1 MFPVLVTAFMKK
13 LKIISPYSLA
23 IIFIFFFSLL
33 YTFFYINHKPVSK
46 YSLKDNTVAGYVY
59 DCQNSEDK
67 TVLKIKGKENLLINY
82 YDHFE
87 CKLGQKIKAIGEMK
101 EPKNNTNF
109 YLFNYKKYL
118 LSEKINYTFTAH
130 NIEVI
135 NNHQPILYKIKNILN
150 EHIKNYKSKAYLN
163 ALVLGNDNDI
173 NEDIEESYQTNG
185 ISHLLAISGA
195 QITLF
200 STALLYVFN
209 KIFSKNTSYVI
220 TITFLLIY
228 LFITNFSASVLRATL
243 FFIILTINKQF
254 ELKINTLSLLI
265 LTASLLLIINPYY
278 IYSLGFTLSFTVSFY
293 LLLFKDIISKYKNYF
308 SKTLVISLI
317 AFFASTPIIINS
329 FFKLNLLS
337 PLINI
342 YFVPLMT
349 FIIYPIALITFI
361 FKPLDLIFLNLVTI
375 MENASIKLS
384 SINFLNLSLCHLGI
398 FFFIIYYVVITLILY
413 KWLKGKNYIL
423 ILFLILMFH
432 HNINY
437 LNPASS
443 LTMLDVG
450 QGDSFLIKLKHNKGN
465 ILIDTGGIASYDD
478 KKPYDIAEN
487 ITIPYLQ
494 AEGIDHLDYLII
506 THGDFDHIGMAINL
520 INNFK
525 VENVIFNIGQYN
537 DLEQNLINLL
547 KQKNIPYYQ
556 NINKINLENS
566 KLEFLNY
573 KEYDNENDNSNII
586 YIVIN
591 NTKLLFMGDA
601 GAEVEEDLL
610 KEYNLKDI
618 DILKV
623 GHHGS
628 KTSSSKKFINSINP
642 KYSIISVGENNSY
655 GHPNKEVLDNLANSI
670 IYRTDLDG
678 SVKFTF
684 TKKLQIKIAVE
695 RS

>member
-1 MFPVLVTAFMKK
+1 MSQVLVIVFMKR
-13 LKIISPYSLA
+13 LKKISPYSLTII
-23 IIFIFFFSLL
+23 IIFTFSLL
-33 YTFFYINHKPVSK
+33 YVLFYINNKPVSK
-46 YSLKDNTVAGYVY
+46 YSLNDNVVTGYVY
-59 DCQNSEDK
+59 DCQNGADK
-67 TVLKIKGKENLLINY
+67 TVLKIKGQENLLINY
-82 YDHFE
+82 YDKFE

-101 EPKNNTNF
+101 EAKNNTNF
-109 YLFNYKKYL
+109 YLFNYKNYL
-118 LSEKINYTFTAH
+118 LSEKINYTFTA
-130 NIEVI
+130 NNVEVI
-135 NNHQPILYKIKNILN
+135 KNKPSFLYKIKNFLN
-150 EHIKNYKSKAYLN
+150 DHIKNYKSKAYLN

-200 STALLYVFN
+200 STVLLYCFN
-209 KIFSKNTSYVI
+209 KIFSKNISYVI
-220 TITFLLIY
+220 TIIFLLVY
-228 LFITNFSASVLRATL
+228 LFITNFSASVLRATI

-293 LLLFKDIISKYKNYF
+293 LLLFKDIISKYKTYF

-317 AFFASTPIIINS
+317 AFFASVPIIINS

-337 PLINI
+337 PLINM

-349 FIIYPIALITFI
+349 FIIYPLALITFI

-375 MENASIKLS
+375 MENASLKLL
-384 SINFLNLSLCHLGI
+384 SIDFLNLSLCHLNI

-413 KWLKGKNYIL
+413 KWLKGQNYIL
-423 ILFLILMFH
+423 ILFILLIFH

-437 LNPASS
+437 LNPVSS

-450 QGDSFLIKLKHNKGN
+450 QGDSFLIKLKHNQGN
-465 ILIDTGGIASYDD
+465 ILIDTGGLASYTD
-478 KKPYDIAEN
+478 KAPYDIARN

-494 AEGIDHLDYLII
+494 AEGVDHLDYLII
-506 THGDFDHIGMAINL
+506 THGDFDHIGMATNL

-537 DLEQNLINLL
+537 DLEQNLIRIL

-556 NINKINLENS
+556 SIKKINLENS
-566 KLEFLNY
+566 VLKFLNH

-601 GAEVEEDLL
+601 SAEVEEELL
-610 KEYNLKDI
+610 KKYNLKDI

-628 KTSSSKKFINSINP
+628 KTSSSKKFINHINP

-655 GHPNKEVLDNLANSI
+655 GHPNKETLENIKNSL

-678 SVKFTF
+678 CVKFTF
-684 TKKLQIKIAVE
+684 TKKLQIETCCRKE
-695 RS
+695 